1 MILPDREHDTWSPS
15 PGAVVFKI
23 PGSGLSQKIAVR
35 LATTKLTGR
44 TENSCEV
51 KRISFFR
58 VIVDAVVMDS

>member
-44 TENSCEV
+44 ETAA
-51 KRISFFR
+51 K
-58 VIVDAVVMDS
+58 